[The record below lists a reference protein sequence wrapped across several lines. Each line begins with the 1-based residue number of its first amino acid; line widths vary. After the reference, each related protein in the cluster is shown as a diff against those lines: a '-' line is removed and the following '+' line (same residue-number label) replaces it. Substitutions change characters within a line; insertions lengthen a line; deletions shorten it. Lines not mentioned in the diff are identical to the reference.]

1 MQKHREQLNIVNT
14 QVKIEINKKFTKWR
28 KQGQGKRKKINV
40 YWRKILYGFLKLGTQ
55 QIYWRIFV
63 FCVCDF
69 SHPDFAPVMY
79 CELVAPLL
87 QSSFFCPCYL
97 GCGSNTLCLVYS
109 QGGEVRPHLHHI
121 LTPFWVYYSMSYY
134 FSSLSDV
141 RKVE

>member
-87 QSSFFCPCYL
+87 QSAFFCPCYL

-109 QGGEVRPHLHHI
+109 QGGEVRPH
-121 LTPFWVYYSMSYY
+121 SMSYY